1 MNQKY
6 EAKQCLRKYFGL
18 TYENTQL
25 NQGRRCSALL
35 RNISA
40 FNKAVLLDAFED
52 ILEEENVKRKKVGL

>member
-25 NQGRRCSALL
+25 NQGKRYAALL
-35 RNISA
+35 RNINA
-40 FNKAVLLDAFED
+40 FNKAVLLDAFQD
-52 ILEEENVKRKKVGL
+52 ILEEEGVERRKGSL